1 MQVPRD
7 PKCLHWLWPC
17 RICTYVIVLKRCE
30 CCVFILGESI
40 VFVHCNLFAGII
52 VELKWQ
58 KHQRLKISVL
68 VTHSALQMR
77 VGFIFYVFITSSK
90 KKNCGLKKTFTWI
103 SCVMWKSFPRMP
115 FVWSLFLSEVHGAV
129 EHDGLKNDQEVMALQ
144 TFDIS
149 HVNNLRRCILG
160 DILRIF
166 CLNLEQWSLEK
177 SKQASHSPFGIPI

>member
-7 PKCLHWLWPC
+7 PKCLHWFWPC

-58 KHQRLKISVL
+58 KHQRLKMSVL

-77 VGFIFYVFITSSK
+77 VGFFFFYVFITSLK
-90 KKNCGLKKTFTWI
+90 KKNLWSEENVYLNKLCNVKVLSSHAFCMISLSLRGAWCRWTWWIKKMIKKLWL
-103 SCVMWKSFPRMP
+103 CRP
-115 FVWSLFLSEVHGAV
+115 L
-129 EHDGLKNDQEVMALQ
+129 
-144 TFDIS
+144 
-149 HVNNLRRCILG
+149 ILVT
-160 DILRIF
+160 
-166 CLNLEQWSLEK
+166 
-177 SKQASHSPFGIPI
+177 